1 MNRPMNPSI
10 PRLILAAVLIA
21 GSARVFA
28 QAPAEAPAEPATE
41 SALPAAEAVQD
52 ALAAEGATTPAADSA
67 TAAAQP
73 AGPLTTAEM
82 TLSSAA
88 TPRSRQLGVL
98 AKGVPIRI
106 EGGVDNSYGRW
117 LLVSSGAQRGWISSE
132 APPPTPSG

>member
-1 MNRPMNPSI
+1 MNRPMNQSM

-21 GSARVFA
+21 GGARAFA
-28 QAPAEAPAEPATE
+28 QAPSETPTEPA
-41 SALPAAEAVQD
+41 APAAEAVPD
-52 ALAAEGATTPAADSA
+52 ALAADGATPPETDTAA
-67 TAAAQP
+67 TAAQP

-82 TLSSAA
+82 TLYSAA

-117 LLVSSGAQRGWISSE
+117 LLVSSGTQRGWISSE
-132 APPPTPSG
+132 APPPTP

>member
-82 TLSSAA
+82 TLYSAA

-117 LLVSSGAQRGWISSE
+117 LLVSSGTQRGWISSE
-132 APPPTPSG
+132 APPPTP